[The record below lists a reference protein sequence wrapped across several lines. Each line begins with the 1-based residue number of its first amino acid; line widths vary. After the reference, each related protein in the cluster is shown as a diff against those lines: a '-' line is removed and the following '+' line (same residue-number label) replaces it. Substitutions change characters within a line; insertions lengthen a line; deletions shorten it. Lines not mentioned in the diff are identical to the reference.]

1 MLEAK
6 DTGASVFQKKKLKKK
21 VSGDLKKK
29 GLQTNFSGELQK
41 KGVPKMFS
49 GDLQNFNRGKGNFR
63 RLEAS
68 RPRSSKCVFKDSTS
82 DDNS

>member
-6 DTGASVFQKKKLKKK
+6 DKGASVLQKKKFQVISKKK
-21 VSGDLKKK
+21 VFKQIFQANSKKK
-29 GLQTNFSGELQK
+29 GVQ
-41 KGVPKMFS
+41 KMFS
-49 GDLQNFNRGKGNFR
+49 GDLQNFNRRQGNFR

-68 RPRSSKCVFKDSTS
+68 RPRSSKCVLKDSTS